1 VAEKVYY
8 VANYVISLQKIS
20 HRTHTVIRLTTK
32 LKIAEALHD
41 ISNAK

>member
-1 VAEKVYY
+1 MAEKVYY
-8 VANYVISLQKIS
+8 VVNYVFSLEKFS

-41 ISNAK
+41 VSNAK